1 MSLFH
6 KQISLIGSPDRWQN
20 FSESGPFW
28 YLVILFGITTF
39 LYFILTC
46 LKNGRKLKNS
56 KNSLK
61 ISINFTCHMDF
72 ALICTILLGFAW
84 NWRFQLQ
91 KDSTPFCI
99 LWPNVHKFFYNN
111 FFTHQSESLLW
122 SEFWLEFVIESL
134 WRKKNYCIL

>member
-1 MSLFH
+1 MSLFDRP
-6 KQISLIGSPDRWQN
+6 KSIIGSPDRWQN

-28 YLVILFGITTF
+28 YLVNLFGITTF

-46 LKNGRKLKNS
+46 LKNGQKLKNS

-99 LWPNVHKFFYNN
+99 LWPNVHIFFYNN
-111 FFTHQSESLLW
+111 LFSRQSESIKN
-122 SEFWLEFVIESL
+122 SSQNSDHNKDSL
-134 WRKKNYCIL
+134 WCVKKLL

>member
-6 KQISLIGSPDRWQN
+6 RQISLIGSPDRWQN

-28 YLVILFGITTF
+28 YLMILFGITTF

-61 ISINFTCHMDF
+61 ISINFTCHTDF
-72 ALICTILLGFAW
+72 ALICTILLGFDG
-84 NWRFQLQ
+84 NWRFWLQLTQ
-91 KDSTPFCI
+91 LHLVFYDPTSTI
-99 LWPNVHKFFYNN
+99 
-111 FFTHQSESLLW
+111 FFTIIFFRVKVNFYFCRNLFLIH
-122 SEFWLEFVIESL
+122 FHA
-134 WRKKNYCIL
+134 KKKLM